1 VVDPSLRPGWP
12 AHLVWGPV
20 ELHPPRR
27 RDAEEWSR
35 VRLANEAWL
44 APWEPTAA
52 GPWAARHT
60 PAAYRAMRRAV
71 LRRAAM
77 GLSLPF
83 VIRVEGRL
91 AGQVTIDNVVRGALR
106 SGNLGYWI
114 DRAAAG
120 RGMASLAVALV
131 CDHAFGPA
139 RLHRLQADIRPENG
153 PSRRRTGAATSTRRA
168 EPSAGHSSHTTLR
181 DTPRASLERGST
193 GRNFARQVTHVTGG
207 VQDGFG
213 CAAGRSG
220 RAVVRRAGAHGG
232 DPR

>member
-1 VVDPSLRPGWP
+1 MVDPSLRPGWP
-12 AHLVWGPV
+12 AHLAWGPV

-35 VRLANEAWL
+35 VRIANEAWL
-44 APWEPTAA
+44 SPWEPTAA

-60 PAAYRAMRRAV
+60 PGTYRAMRRAV

-77 GLSLPF
+77 GSSLPF
-83 VIRVEGRL
+83 VVRVEGRL

-106 SGNLGYWI
+106 SGNLGYWL
-114 DRAAAG
+114 DRSVAG

-153 PSRRRTGAATSTRRA
+153 PSRGLVHRLGFRHEGLLRRYLHIDGDWRDHDTFALLA
-168 EPSAGHSSHTTLR
+168 EDVP
-181 DTPRASLERGST
+181 
-193 GRNFARQVTHVTGG
+193 GG
-207 VQDGFG
+207 VV
-213 CAAGRSG
+213 ARWRSG
-220 RAVVRRAGAHGG
+220 L
-232 DPR
+232 PR

>member
-1 VVDPSLRPGWP
+1 MVDPALRPGWP
-12 AHLVWGPV
+12 AHLAWGPV

-35 VRLANEAWL
+35 VRLANEGWL

-60 PAAYRAMRRAV
+60 PGAYRAMRRAA
-71 LRRAAM
+71 LRRAAL

-83 VIRVEGRL
+83 VVRVEGRL

-106 SGNLGYWI
+106 SGNLGYWV
-114 DRAAAG
+114 DRAVAG
-120 RGMASLAVALV
+120 QGMASLAVALV

-153 PSRRRTGAATSTRRA
+153 PSRRLVHRLGFRHEGLLRRYLDIDGDWRDHDTFALLAEDVPGGAVAQWGSR
-168 EPSAGHSSHTTLR
+168 L
-181 DTPRASLERGST
+181 PR
-193 GRNFARQVTHVTGG
+193 
-207 VQDGFG
+207 
-213 CAAGRSG
+213 
-220 RAVVRRAGAHGG
+220 
-232 DPR
+232 

>member
-44 APWEPTAA
+44 APWEPTAV

-60 PAAYRAMRRAV
+60 PTAYRAMRRAV

-83 VIRVEGRL
+83 VVRVEGRL

-106 SGNLGYWI
+106 SGNLGYWV
-114 DRAAAG
+114 DRAVAG

-153 PSRRRTGAATSTRRA
+153 PSRRLVHRLGFRHEGLLRRYLDIDGDWRDHDTFALLA
-168 EPSAGHSSHTTLR
+168 EDAP
-181 DTPRASLERGST
+181 
-193 GRNFARQVTHVTGG
+193 GG
-207 VQDGFG
+207 VVDRW
-213 CAAGRSG
+213 RS
-220 RAVVRRAGAHGG
+220 RV
-232 DPR
+232 PR